1 MKNSKTELHGIL
13 LIGIGNSGRGDDGLG
28 WTFASLASNAGYN
41 FIDFEYRYQLQ
52 VEDSAIVSKY
62 ETVIFVDASHTTL
75 EGGFEIRSC
84 KSAGHY
90 YYSSHQQ
97 NPETILY
104 LANDLY
110 NKYPKAFTLGI
121 TGYTWDLGTSLSEE
135 AEKNL
140 RSAFTFF
147 VTDFLPAIQQRTR
160 AHKVF

>member
-1 MKNSKTELHGIL
+1 MKNSKTELPRIL

-28 WTFASLASNAGYN
+28 WKFASLVSNAGYK
-41 FIDFEYRYQLQ
+41 FIDVEYRYQLQ
-52 VEDSAIVSKY
+52 VEDSALVSEY
-62 ETVIFVDASHTTL
+62 ECVIFVDASHTLL

-90 YYSSHQQ
+90 YYSSHMQ

-110 NKYPKAFTLGI
+110 NKYPKAYTVVI
-121 TGYTWDLGTSLSEE
+121 SGYSWDLGTTLSEN
-135 AEKNL
+135 AGKNL

-147 VTDFLPAIQQRTR
+147 VTDFLPALNHQNRVL
-160 AHKVF
+160 AEF